1 MKSILITLFI
11 LPFGLS
17 AQIGMGGNNPYALVD
32 EITGTAVTVSNVDY
46 SLWYDAVSYFGANV
60 QNMPFETGVLMTTGS
75 KYCALGPND
84 ESYDGVDNE
93 YPGFPFLDLFA
104 GAPTKN
110 GALLEFD
117 FVPLGDTFYLPY
129 IFGSDEY
136 PEYVG
141 SNYKDLFVIIID
153 GPGYENIN
161 IARAPD
167 NNIVSVN
174 TINNGASN
182 SGPCTNCSVY
192 QFNGDGAAY
201 PYFDSEMYLQY
212 DGLTKPLVAKAA
224 VVPGQTYHLII
235 AIADVTDGILDS
247 GVFLK
252 SRGMTA
258 DVPSYILESSV
269 DVYPNP
275 VTDEFT
281 ISLKEGSLLE
291 SYELVDL
298 SGKCLDKGEL
308 GTFTQVDFSEMA
320 SGMYH
325 LHLIAKTGSIT
336 KKVVKY

>member
-1 MKSILITLFI
+1 MKSILITLFV

-32 EITGTAVTVSNVDY
+32 EIAGTAVTVSNVDY

-75 KYCALGPND
+75 KYCAMGPNHN
-84 ESYDGVDNE
+84 SGHGVDNLE
-93 YPGFPFLDLFA
+93 PGFGFLNTIVD
-104 GAPTKN
+104 GQTKN
-110 GALLEFD
+110 AAVLVFD
-117 FVPLGDTFYLPY
+117 FVPLGDTLYLPY

-136 PEYVG
+136 PEYV
-141 SNYKDLFVIIID
+141 STTFKDVFVVIIN
-153 GPGYENIN
+153 GPGYDSVN

-167 NNIVSVN
+167 NSIISIN
-174 TINNGASN
+174 TVNNGTAN
-182 SGPCTNCSVY
+182 FGPCMNCSVY
-192 QFNGDGAAY
+192 QYNGDGSTS
-201 PYFDSEMYLQY
+201 PYSSSDMYLQY

-224 VVPGQTYHLII
+224 VVPGQTYHLTL
-235 AIADVTDGILDS
+235 AIADVGDGILDS

-275 VTDEFT
+275 VTDQFT

-291 SYELVDL
+291 SYELVDV

-308 GTFTQVDFSEMA
+308 GSFTQVDFSEMA